1 MFLKIHEIHLHMK
14 CGVPIAILYYAHIL
28 HIYCVLAMEKI
39 IGVDQ
44 IRIFREKKLTH
55 IFEWES
61 DWKWHLLSTSGWLQ
75 PTMDGIGVAV
85 AAKLLLVIVMRTN
98 YKAILG
104 IFMNQAVQWNGM
116 GCWKPLLVA
125 DWRGSYYQISG
136 RLSKAK
142 KLKSRVETTCI
153 SWNFRKAEHHSSS
166 ICNCQNCQM
175 RALWPISP

>member
-1 MFLKIHEIHLHMK
+1 
-14 CGVPIAILYYAHIL
+14 
-28 HIYCVLAMEKI
+28 
-39 IGVDQ
+39 
-44 IRIFREKKLTH
+44 
-55 IFEWES
+55 
-61 DWKWHLLSTSGWLQ
+61 
-75 PTMDGIGVAV
+75 MDGIGVAV
-85 AAKLLLVIVMRTN
+85 AAKLLLVIIMRTN

-153 SWNFRKAEHHSSS
+153 SWNFRKAEHCSNGWDRLTIVVAYAIVKIVRWEPCDPYPHS
-166 ICNCQNCQM
+166 CQ
-175 RALWPISP
+175 ALAEALKVNRSVTWCFKGLVVERFGNKLQDEYPLVN